1 MSNHQSSYSAIAYKL
16 KQFGVSNL
24 TILPKV
30 FKFVIQKLKAKCSV
44 KFGPIMAHKNTLVI
58 SHDMKETNCSKRV
71 FYE

>member
-1 MSNHQSSYSAIAYKL
+1 M
-16 KQFGVSNL
+16 SNL

-44 KFGPIMAHKNTLVI
+44 KFGLVMAHKNTLVI
-58 SHDMKETNCSKRV
+58 SHDMKEKNCSKRV